1 MRGTGVSGGLRRAVT
16 VAVGVNLHEG
26 GGRQPPVAV
35 KGLQIGGGVRIV
47 ISVDQSDRA
56 SSRGSRAARA
66 GVVVGNAAPTAGTVH
81 VEAAQRLR
89 GFRFLDRARW
99 RDRAE
104 RHWSRQSGRLLAVK
118 TAQNVGGM
126 HPPRLLFA
134 AFRNEY
140 ISGLRRCL
148 AGGGRRGPL
157 GSPGFL
163 T

>member
-47 ISVDQSDRA
+47 IGVDQGDRA

-99 RDRAE
+99 RSSA
-104 RHWSRQSGRLLAVK
+104 
-118 TAQNVGGM
+118 
-126 HPPRLLFA
+126 PPDFA
-134 AFRNEY
+134 AENLPAATRQH
-140 ISGLRRCL
+140 SCL
-148 AGGGRRGPL
+148 QEE
-157 GSPGFL
+157 
-163 T
+163 